1 LSSIEMTDLPLVP
14 STLRSLLAPRRLLPI
29 LLVCV
34 PMVAI
39 QGAYSRDP
47 LAVPLAIAMCVLF
60 VLVAPLSW
68 RLLFPPEIHFS
79 QQALR
84 LIGYAGIGTGV
95 VMLIGVLVPK
105 LTGMGH
111 TFLTGR
117 QTLWVC
123 WALCLVGGWGLARD
137 IGQEK
142 SLEQEKA
149 RAAALARE
157 VERTHLMAIRSH
169 LDPHFLF
176 NALNAI
182 AEWCRE
188 DGEVAERAIL
198 RLSSML
204 RFVLEGVRAPCWP
217 LEKELELT
225 ENLFA
230 MHLLRDP
237 DLFELKVAV
246 DPSVRSVPV
255 PPMILLPLAEN
266 AVKHGPAAGYR
277 GTIALAFRAKESELL
292 VTLENPGPYRGP
304 REGSDGLPTLRRRL
318 ELAYGGR
325 ARLVI
330 GGVAERTVIEMVL
343 PMSGPAQEG
352 SA

>member
-1 LSSIEMTDLPLVP
+1 MTDLAVVR
-14 STLRSLLAPRRLLPI
+14 STLRSLLPPRRLLPI

-39 QGAYSRDP
+39 QGSYSRDP

-60 VLVAPLSW
+60 VLVAPVSW
-68 RLLFPPEIHFS
+68 RLLFPPAIHFS
-79 QQALR
+79 HQALR
-84 LIGYAGIGTGV
+84 LMGYAGIGTGV
-95 VMLIGVLVPK
+95 VLLIGVLVPK

-123 WALCLVGGWGLARD
+123 WALFLVGGWGLARD

-142 SLEQEKA
+142 SLEQETA

-157 VERTHLMAIRSH
+157 VERTHLLAIRSH

-198 RLSSML
+198 KLSSML
-204 RFVLEGVRAPCWP
+204 RFVLEGVRAPYWP

-237 DLFELKVAV
+237 DLFELKVEV

-277 GTIALAFRAKESELL
+277 GMISLAFRAKESDLL